1 MKIVASH
8 LSKRFTREWIFRDFT
23 QEFNTGITYALV
35 GPNGCG
41 KSTLLQILWGQMI
54 PSTGSIQYVN
64 EKGNISEFDIFK
76 NISIATPYMDLID
89 EFTLEEMVDFHFR
102 FKPIRGL
109 LSTEEI
115 MEKIELQHARS
126 KLISNF
132 SSGMRQRLKLA
143 LAFFTQSAC
152 LFLDEPTTN
161 LDRKSIDWYWENLNP
176 ILTQTI
182 TIIAS
187 NQEAEYPAHSQKIN
201 ILSYK

>member
-1 MKIVASH
+1 
-8 LSKRFTREWIFRDFT
+8 
-23 QEFNTGITYALV
+23 
-35 GPNGCG
+35 
-41 KSTLLQILWGQMI
+41 MI